1 MSLQIFIAHTGERI
15 DCAAP
20 LPTSLD
26 ALKSWIAK
34 ATTIPP
40 QDQVLLTTKGKPFK
54 QQNLFSEVCFF
65 QLHTHKQVLTLLA

>member
-1 MSLQIFIAHTGERI
+1 MSLQIYLAHSGERI

-26 ALKSWIAK
+26 SLKSWIAK

-54 QQNLFSEVCFF
+54 QQNLFSEVSFF
-65 QLHTHKQVLTLLA
+65 